1 MCGIVGCRS
10 ENSISVDETQL
21 RQRLRKIKHRG
32 PDDEGEVKGQ
42 SGWLGHRR
50 LSIIDVSG
58 GKQPI
63 SNEAG
68 TIHIAFNGEIYN
80 YQELKKKLSNHG
92 FKTNTDTEVIIH
104 LYEEFGPE
112 AVKLLDGMFAF
123 AIFDGDELFLARDP
137 LGIKPLY
144 YAKCDESLYFASE
157 IKALYDLRAV
167 HEFPPG
173 HWYHSAI
180 GFQKYFEV
188 QNPTE
193 PKLKSDSWKVDQ
205 AQDTDLELTATRLRD
220 CMRNAV
226 FKRLMSEV
234 PVGVFLSGGLDSSI
248 IAYLAKEGLERL
260 ETFSIGMDGSEDLYY
275 SDIVSKFIGSKHR
288 CRIISQE
295 EILKA
300 LPEVIYYLESF
311 DAALVRSAIANYF
324 LAELAKDSVKVVL
337 SGEGADEL
345 YAGYHYLKNFNRSED
360 LKRELIQ
367 ITAELHNTNLQRTD
381 RMTMAHGLEGRVPF
395 LDLKSLE
402 LALSL
407 STSIKLSNTRSVEK
421 WILRKAFEGLLPD
434 EVVWRTKQ
442 KFSKGCGSAE
452 VVKQLAEAQISDA
465 EFEREKYGCDAIK
478 LKSKEELYYY
488 RIFREFYDPKS
499 IISTIGRSRSL

>member
-1 MCGIVGCRS
+1 
-10 ENSISVDETQL
+10 
-21 RQRLRKIKHRG
+21 
-32 PDDEGEVKGQ
+32 
-42 SGWLGHRR
+42 
-50 LSIIDVSG
+50 
-58 GKQPI
+58 
-63 SNEAG
+63 
-68 TIHIAFNGEIYN
+68 
-80 YQELKKKLSNHG
+80 
-92 FKTNTDTEVIIH
+92 VIIH

-112 AVKLLDGMFAF
+112 SVKLLDGMFAF

-144 YAKCDESLYFASE
+144 YAKYGESFYFASE
-157 IKALYDLRAV
+157 IKALHDLGTV
-167 HEFPPG
+167 YEFPPG

-188 QNPTE
+188 QATTE
-193 PKLKSDSWKVDQ
+193 PKLKSDSGKVDQ
-205 AQDTDLELTATRLRD
+205 FQDTDLELTATRIQD
-220 CMRNAV
+220 CIRNAV

-260 ETFSIGMDGSEDLYY
+260 ETFSIGMDGGEDLYY
-275 SDIVSKFIGSKHR
+275 SDIVAKFIDSKHHR
-288 CRIISQE
+288 RIISQD

-311 DAALVRSAIANYF
+311 DTALVRSAIANYF

-360 LKRELIQ
+360 LNRELIQ

-395 LDLKSLE
+395 LDLESLE

-407 STSIKLSNTRSVEK
+407 STSIKLSTTPSRSVEK

-465 EFEREKYGCDAIK
+465 EFEGEKYVCDSIK

-488 RIFREFYDPKS
+488 RIFKEFYDPNS
-499 IISTIGRSRSL
+499 MISTVGRSRSL